1 MALLA
6 INNTTLMVKYLYDNN
21 GSWYYQ
27 RPVPKVLQHR
37 LGLKKISQKI
47 DLSKG
52 NSIIQV
58 QRLAA
63 SHTTLFRDL
72 KADPKLIVSEQKMAA
87 ISLLAIYGLKSG
99 DGNESVSISE
109 KALGNLPYIDMQP
122 HLNEFHAVLEQLEQ
136 DKVTLTYAQEMAK
149 KALREPLPVLLSEM
163 PAIYLEHHPKGN
175 DKDHQEKTLEYWKKF
190 TNFVGDKAA
199 ESITRDIARAYKNHR
214 ESLGLK
220 TASIKKDLAIVKAIF
235 NKCILEIPLKMTN
248 PFEKLTIS
256 GLEKDAEKRIPFT
269 NEELKKIFQACVAQD
284 DDIRRIII
292 CTLATGARLGEI
304 VGLRKKDVHLDAE
317 VPYIEIAEYGNK
329 TVKTRNSNRLIPLLP
344 QAIKALKKQLSNETS
359 EMLFSRYNDG
369 IKKPDADAASA
380 TINKW
385 LKTTIKTSKTTH
397 SLRHSTEDLLRYAD
411 VTEDIREELTGRG
424 KQTMSDRYG
433 LGHAMKTKKTA
444 LTKAFKPIF
453 EKV

>member
-1 MALLA
+1 MATLA
-6 INNTTLMVKYLYDNN
+6 FQNTILIVKYLYDNN

-27 RPVPKVLQHR
+27 RPVPKDLQHR
-37 LGLKKISQKI
+37 LGLKKLTEKI

-52 NSIIQV
+52 NVDIQAL
-58 QRLAA
+58 RIAN
-63 SHTTLFRDL
+63 SHTKLFKDL
-72 KADPKLIVSEQKMAA
+72 REDPDLVISEQKVAA
-87 ISLLAIYGLKSG
+87 ISLMAIHGLKPG
-99 DGNESVSISE
+99 DGNKFASIPSE
-109 KALGNLPYIDMQP
+109 ALKKLPYIDTQP
-122 HLNEFHAVLEQLEQ
+122 HLHDFHDSLERLSQNHTE
-136 DKVTLTYAQEMAK
+136 LTYAQEMAL

-163 PAIYLEHHPKGN
+163 PTIYLEHHNKGK
-175 DKDHQEKTLEYWKKF
+175 DKDHIEKTWEYWKKF
-190 TNFVGDKAA
+190 MSFTGDKAA
-199 ESITRDIARAYKNHR
+199 ESITRDIAREYKNHR

-220 TASIKKDLAIVKAIF
+220 TASVKKDLAIVKAIF

-269 NEELKKIFQACVAQD
+269 NDELKKIYQACVAQD
-284 DDIRRIII
+284 DDIRRIVI

-317 VPYIEIAEYGNK
+317 VPYIQIAEYGNK

-344 QAIKALKKQLSNETS
+344 QAIKALKKQLSNETN

-369 IKKPDADAASA
+369 ITKPDADAASA

-385 LKTTIKTSKTTH
+385 LKTTFKTSKTTH
-397 SLRHSTEDLLRYAD
+397 SLRHSAEDLLRYAD

-433 LGHAMKTKKTA
+433 LGHAMNTKKTA

-453 EKV
+453 T